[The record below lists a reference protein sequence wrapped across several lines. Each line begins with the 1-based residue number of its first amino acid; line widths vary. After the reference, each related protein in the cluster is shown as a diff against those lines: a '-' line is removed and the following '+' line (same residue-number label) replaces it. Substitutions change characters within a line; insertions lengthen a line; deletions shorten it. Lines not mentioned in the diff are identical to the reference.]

1 MRRWTRFVMPVM
13 VEVHCDD
20 DEVLRVVTLP
30 EETRVKSPCVWIV
43 IPKGSLAAM
52 DAIALLRADHQA
64 VNQLFV
70 KFEAAGARALKTKRN
85 LVDKVITELAVHA
98 VVEEQVFYPAVRQ
111 AAPDLD
117 LEILEGIEEHHIV
130 RWSLSELEGLSPDEE
145 NFGAKVSV
153 LIENV
158 RRHVMEEEKVIFPQA
173 RKAFTRQ
180 ELEDL
185 GNRLAT
191 AKKVAPTHPHPRSPS
206 TPPSNLVAGAIAG
219 LADKARDA
227 AAATLGR

>member
-1 MRRWTRFVMPVM
+1 M
-13 VEVHCDD
+13 
-20 DEVLRVVTLP
+20 
-30 EETRVKSPCVWIV
+30 KSSCVWIA
-43 IPKGSLAAM
+43 IPVGTLAAM

-70 KFEAAGARALKTKRN
+70 KFEAAGVRALKTKRN
-85 LVDKVITELAVHA
+85 LVDKMITQLAVHA

-111 AAPDLD
+111 AVPDLD
-117 LEILEGIEEHHIV
+117 HEILEGIEEHHIV
-130 RWSLSELEGLSPDEE
+130 KWSLSELEGLSPDEE
-145 NFGAKVSV
+145 SFAAKVSV

-158 RRHVMEEEKVIFPQA
+158 RRHVLEEEKVIFPRA
-173 RKAFTRQ
+173 RKTLTRP

-185 GNRLAT
+185 GERLAA
-191 AKKVAPTHPHPRSPS
+191 AKKVAPTHSHPRSS
-206 TPPSNLVAGAIAG
+206 VTPPSNLVAGAIAG